1 MNRILFIVL
10 FILPCLG
17 GCREKSTDTKEEG
30 GLGPERIEE
39 QAKTLV
45 TRWLTEVNGDN
56 FEPLLTELWSE
67 DCRHYF
73 NSSSTP
79 VDYQDFIEMCRSL
92 YTQFPVIHHDI
103 HQLIVKD
110 NWVTAIFS
118 ARVNHDVEAFGAPAT
133 GRQLEW
139 KAIAVFEIED
149 GKIKN
154 RWEVTDLLGMYEQ
167 LGMHLEM
174 QENKGD

>member
-1 MNRILFIVL
+1 MNRTICIAL
-10 FILPCLG
+10 FILPCLA
-17 GCREKSTDTKEEG
+17 GCREKSGDTEQG
-30 GLGPERIEE
+30 GLVPEGIE
-39 QAKTLV
+39 QQNKILV
-45 TRWLTEVNGDN
+45 TRWLTEVNRDN
-56 FEPLLTELWSE
+56 FEPLLAELWSE

-73 NSSSTP
+73 NSSRTP
-79 VDYQDFIEMCRSL
+79 VDYHDFLEMCRSL
-92 YTQFPVIHHDI
+92 YMQFPVIHHDV
-103 HQLIVKD
+103 HRLIVKD

-133 GRQLEW
+133 GKQLEW

-167 LGMHLEM
+167 LGMKMMMPDEV
-174 QENKGD
+174 E